1 MNKPIENTEYTRV
14 EYSRPKAIFG
24 AFYALILLV
33 GITGAGTAVWLYIVN
48 WFVNLLAK

>member
-1 MNKPIENTEYTRV
+1 MEEPEYTWV

-33 GITGAGTAVWLYIVN
+33 GITGTGTFSWLL
-48 WFVNLLAK
+48 FVDWIMNLLSK